1 MLLLLLTLVV
11 ILALSGVLMNRLGA
25 FRRLQERRDDEAFEA
40 SVGEL
45 GEDVA
50 WKDHMHR
57 MERRLP
63 AIHKMPSIGFKMG
76 RER

>member
-1 MLLLLLTLVV
+1 MLLLLSLLV
-11 ILALSGVLMNRLGA
+11 ILGLSGVLMNRLGA
-25 FRRLQERRDDEAFEA
+25 FRGLQERRDDEEFDAA
-40 SVGEL
+40 VLEL

-76 RER
+76 REQ